1 VHLQVWSCRL
11 VPRKQVSF
19 VILLAQLGLQGFSR
33 VSKVKVGI
41 NVSVG
46 VRTSIRDVS
55 EVMCRVPDV

>member
-1 VHLQVWSCRL
+1 MRLQVWSCRL
-11 VPRKQVSF
+11 VPRKQVSRHF
-19 VILLAQLGLQGFSR
+19 TSTVRLQGFSR